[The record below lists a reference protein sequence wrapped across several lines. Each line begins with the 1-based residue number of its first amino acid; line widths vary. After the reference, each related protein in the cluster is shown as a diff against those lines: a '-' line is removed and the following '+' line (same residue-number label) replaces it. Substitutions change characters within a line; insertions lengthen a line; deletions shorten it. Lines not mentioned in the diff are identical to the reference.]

1 MNTKT
6 SKNRILAILSIPLV
20 ILIICIGTSIGSSN
34 IGIFDIFSIIVHKVF
49 GVPLANG
56 IDAQQVAIIWNLRLP
71 RVLLAFIVGGSLAA
85 SGAVVQSVL
94 KNQLASPYTLGLSS
108 GASLGVGLIIVSG
121 ISIPLLGNLTMPVVG
136 FIFSLVTMIIVL
148 KFSEMVDKSMSNT
161 TIILSGMVISLFFS
175 AALTTLS
182 ALMTEKIESITM
194 WSMGS
199 FSMRGWTYVKAGIP
213 FFVIGLAGLFM
224 YLKEMDV
231 LTFGEEQAK
240 AIGVD
245 TVKVKRSLFIFV
257 AILTGS
263 SVALSGTIGFIDLI
277 APHLVRK
284 IFGSKHSYVVPM
296 SVVLGGSMMIITDLI
311 ARTIVV
317 PSELPVGA
325 VTALIGGPFFA
336 YIYFKKSKK
345 VS

>member
-1 MNTKT
+1 MNSKT
-6 SKNRILAILSIPLV
+6 SKNKILALLSIPLV
-20 ILIICIGTSIGSSN
+20 LLIICIGTSIGSSN
-34 IGIFDIFSIIVHKVF
+34 IGILDVFSILANKILN
-49 GVPLANG
+49 VPLLNG
-56 IDAQQVAIIWNLRLP
+56 IDTKQVAIIWNLRLP

-94 KNQLASPYTLGLSS
+94 KNQMASPFTLGLSS
-108 GASLGVGLIIVSG
+108 GASLGVGLVIVSG
-121 ISIPLLGNLTMPVVG
+121 ISIPLLGTLTMPVIG
-136 FIFSLVTMIIVL
+136 FLFSLATMVIVL
-148 KFSEMVDKSMSNT
+148 KFSSSVDRNMGNT

-175 AALTTLS
+175 ALLTTIS
-182 ALMTEKIESITM
+182 ALMSDKIQSITM

-213 FFVIGLAGLFM
+213 FFIIGLFGICL

-231 LTFGEEQAK
+231 LTFGEDQAK
-240 AIGVD
+240 SIGVD
-245 TVKVKRSLFIFV
+245 TIKVKRRLFVFV

-284 IFGSKHSYVVPM
+284 IFGSKHAYVIPM
-296 SVVLGGSMMIITDLI
+296 CVVLGGSMMIITDLI

-336 YIYFKKSKK
+336 YIYFKKSK
-345 VS
+345 